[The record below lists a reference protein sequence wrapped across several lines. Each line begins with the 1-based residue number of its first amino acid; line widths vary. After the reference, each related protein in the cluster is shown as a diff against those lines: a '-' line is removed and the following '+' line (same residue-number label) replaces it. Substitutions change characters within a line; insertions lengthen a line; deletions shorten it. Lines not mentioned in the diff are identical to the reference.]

1 MKLFRRIV
9 VFDIF
14 LTLFAASV
22 IFFTGLSDVVSG
34 CNAEADTRNA
44 SISWTEAEGPAIY
57 FVYRAVEDEP
67 FICVGKSRTASFK
80 DTDLVP
86 GTSYRYKVKAFNGR
100 RMSDASEPVEIV
112 TGLDAPELTIDVSKG
127 QINLEASDVMSA
139 EEYVFFRD
147 GKEIG
152 RSSSSFCD
160 EKAEVDKDYKYSV
173 KAVKGDIE
181 SDMSKKVA
189 ASLVSPGAIKT
200 ELVGDEVKVS
210 WSGNDKYTKYKLYDV
225 PEGSSA
231 DDHTLV
237 CETKDRE
244 TTISSDNGEHHLV
257 LYGFGDDVTS
267 PVSKSNFVVSEEPLS
282 SSEAAANAVK
292 WAIDIANDDSFNYGQ
307 KGSNGPGY
315 ANRCGC
321 YFCGTNDKK
330 VKLSGDERYYKTWP
344 CMPFITAAYA
354 HGAGDPEVLKTCQ
367 GCHTLETNDN
377 NWHNYDCFEFVG
389 RMSDLSVS
397 DLQVGDILVHY
408 DEHNGSSKKGG
419 HMSMYAGDGN
429 IVDSSGGGWDASSI
443 ALREGRAESYLR
455 GKWNAEPSKN
465 YVMRYVGHG
474 SGSKKVIKKIQ

>member
-1 MKLFRRIV
+1 MKVFRRIV

-14 LTLFAASV
+14 LTIITVAL
-22 IFFTGLSDVVSG
+22 IYFTGLPGVVCG
-34 CNAEADTRNA
+34 CDATADKRNA
-44 SISWTEAEGPAIY
+44 SVSWTEAEGPSLY
-57 FVYRAVEDEP
+57 FVYRAAEGEP
-67 FICVGKSRTASFK
+67 FMCVGKSRTASFK
-80 DTDLVP
+80 DKDLVP
-86 GTSYRYKVKAFNGR
+86 GTVYRYKIKAFNGR

-112 TGLDAPELTIDVSKG
+112 TGLDTPELKVDISQGV
-127 QINLEASDVMSA
+127 INLEASDVVSA
-139 EEYVFFRD
+139 EEYVFFRN

-152 RSSSSFCD
+152 RSSSSLCD
-160 EKAEVDKDYKYSV
+160 EKAELDEEYKYSV

-181 SDMSKKVA
+181 SDMSKKVS

-200 ELVGDEVKVS
+200 ELVGDNVKIS
-210 WSGNDKYTKYKLYDV
+210 WSGNDRYNKYKLYDV
-225 PEGSSA
+225 PEGSTA
-231 DDHTLV
+231 DDNSLI
-237 CETKDRE
+237 CETTDRE
-244 TTISSDNGEHHLV
+244 TTIDAGNKEHHLV
-257 LYGFGDDVTS
+257 LYGFGDDITS
-267 PVSKSNFVVSEEPLS
+267 PTSTSNFVVTEEPLS
-282 SSEAAANAVK
+282 SSEAAENAVK
-292 WAIDIANDDSFNYGQ
+292 WAIDIANDDSFNYGK

-330 VKLSGDERYYKTWP
+330 VKLSGDDRYYKTWP

-367 GCHTLETNDN
+367 SCHTLETNDN
-377 NWHNYDCFEFVG
+377 NWHKYDCFEFVG
-389 RMSDLSVS
+389 RMSELSVS

-429 IVDSSGGGWDASSI
+429 IVDSSGGGWAASSI

-474 SGSKKVIKKIQ
+474 SGSKKVIKKI